1 MLPAAVCVT
10 QNNTSLL
17 SPNWHFGYKKK
28 KKRKPGFFLVNNE
41 ANWSEK
47 KALQKLRTLQIFKHV
62 KHTFPQNAII

>member
-47 KALQKLRTLQIFKHV
+47 KAL
-62 KHTFPQNAII
+62 